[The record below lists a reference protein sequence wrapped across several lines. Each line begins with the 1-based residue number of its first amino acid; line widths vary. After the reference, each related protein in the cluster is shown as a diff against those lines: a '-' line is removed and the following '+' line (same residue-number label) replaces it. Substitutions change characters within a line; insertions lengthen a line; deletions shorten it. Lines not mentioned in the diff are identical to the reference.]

1 MTLLAT
7 LILAAAGYA
16 LIGTL
21 LTGGGIGTFII
32 LFIVFKMLGK

>member
-1 MTLLAT
+1 MILLST